1 MRLTCGNHALRCPE
15 VPGRVRAVVPAKG
28 QATRASGPSGGD
40 RSGPRRTGQF
50 GPHILRRPWPG
61 KNGLG
66 ARPPTESVP
75 RVRLSFPPHLN
86 LSASADQQIC
96 VPHGRD
102 RQCRSGVGGPGGEH
116 AASSND
122 GEPEHATAGLA
133 VWRSAA
139 LTGSAGNRVLLGLA
153 VQVGDPGL
161 HDLIVNVGVHH
172 GLPVTQGIFSR
183 QPRPA
188 ARQPSVTG
196 PTPLL
201 SACRHLVT

>member
-28 QATRASGPSGGD
+28 QATRASGPSRWGQKRTATD
-40 RSGPRRTGQF
+40 RAVRPSHPAPPLTRRER
-50 GPHILRRPWPG
+50 LRRPAADG
-61 KNGLG
+61 VGA
-66 ARPPTESVP
+66 ARPSQF
-75 RVRLSFPPHLN
+75 SPHLN

-96 VPHGRD
+96 VPRGRD

-188 ARQPSVTG
+188 AKQPSVTG